1 MRQESELYMVLYPSL
16 FVYFLLFTS
25 IALTGRTLDDVVLNG
40 TIKIPNL
47 SEENEIDEVEVCSTA
62 SMTDLALMLHHR
74 QVCP

>member
-74 QVCP
+74 